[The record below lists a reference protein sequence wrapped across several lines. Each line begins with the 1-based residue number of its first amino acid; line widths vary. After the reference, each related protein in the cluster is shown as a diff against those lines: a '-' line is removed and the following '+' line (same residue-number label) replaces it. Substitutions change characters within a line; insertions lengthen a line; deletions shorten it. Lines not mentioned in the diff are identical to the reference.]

1 MSNNLKQ
8 LEGGR
13 AAFAYQCVK
22 DAQQAFGN
30 DERGQKGQKAYKS
43 YAKKIPMLI
52 KTNGLGATFSF
63 ILSKQ
68 KNEPEK
74 KEYAYKLLYDK
85 TTEWLNKEDKR
96 YLLAGTEIET
106 EDDDALVARLIK
118 LPSHR
123 YRAVTVEVIALFSW
137 LRRFADG
144 LIDGEDEDQ

>member
-22 DAQQAFGN
+22 DAKQAFGN
-30 DERGQKGQKAYKS
+30 DDRGQKGQKAYKS

-52 KTNGLGATFSF
+52 KTNGLGATFSYV
-63 ILSKQ
+63 LSKQ
-68 KNEPEK
+68 KSEPDK
-74 KEYAYKLLYDK
+74 KEYAYKLLHDK
-85 TTEWLNKEDKR
+85 TDEWLGKEDKS
-96 YLLAGTEIET
+96 YLLAGAEG
-106 EDDDALVARLIK
+106 DDLISRLIS

-123 YRAVTVEVIALFSW
+123 YRAVTVEVIALFTW

-144 LIDGEDEDQ
+144 LIDGEDEE

>member
-22 DAQQAFGN
+22 DAQQAFGSN
-30 DERGQKGQKAYKS
+30 ERGLKGQKAYKS

-52 KTNGLGATFSF
+52 KTNGLGATFSYV
-63 ILSKQ
+63 LSKQ
-68 KNEPEK
+68 KAESDK
-74 KEYAYKLLYDK
+74 KEYAYKLLHDK
-85 TTEWLNKEDKR
+85 TAEWLGKEDKS
-96 YLLAGTEIET
+96 YLLAGAEG
-106 EDDDALVARLIK
+106 DDLISRLIS

-123 YRAVTVEVIALFSW
+123 YRAVTVEVIALFTW

-144 LIDGEDEDQ
+144 LIDGEDED

>member
-22 DAQQAFGN
+22 EAQQAFGD

-52 KTNGLGATFSF
+52 KTNGLGATFSY
-63 ILSKQ
+63 ILSKR

-74 KEYAYKLLYDK
+74 KEYAYKLLYEK
-85 TTEWLNKEDKR
+85 TTEWLNKEDKQ
-96 YLLAGTEIET
+96 YLLAGTEGG
-106 EDDDALVARLIK
+106 DLVDRLIK

-123 YRAVTVEVIALFSW
+123 YRAVTIEVIALFAW
-137 LRRFADG
+137 LRRFVDG
-144 LIDGEDEDQ
+144 LIEGDDQEEL

>member
-22 DAQQAFGN
+22 DAQDAFGN
-30 DERGQKGQKAYKS
+30 NERGQKGQKAYKS

-52 KTNGLGATFSF
+52 KTNGLGATFSY

-85 TTEWLNKEDKR
+85 TTEWLKKEDKR
-96 YLLAGTEIET
+96 YLLAGTET
-106 EDDDALVARLIK
+106 EEDELVARLIK

-123 YRAVTVEVIALFSW
+123 YRAVTIEVIALFSW

-144 LIDGEDEDQ
+144 LIDGEDEE